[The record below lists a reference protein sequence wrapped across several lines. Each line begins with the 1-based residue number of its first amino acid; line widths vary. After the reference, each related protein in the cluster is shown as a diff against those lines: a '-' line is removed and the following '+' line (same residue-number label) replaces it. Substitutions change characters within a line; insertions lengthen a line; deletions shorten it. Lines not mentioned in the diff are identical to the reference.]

1 MQGIKMKLAWI
12 LQQLL
17 LRMVIYLKKGFLTEV
32 KIIA

>member
-17 LRMVIYLKKGFLTEV
+17 LRMVIYFKKGFLTEV